1 MNDHSFPTAVSTGRI
16 ALLVDGENMS
26 STHTANVLTVARKFG
41 DPAIRRVYGKIEHIA
56 GWDQE
61 GFRLV
66 PTRPGKNA
74 ADLLLTVEAMTLAL
88 KDGIGTLI
96 IATSDGDFVY
106 LATQLRELSCTVI
119 GIGLAKAPSAFRASC
134 SCFFPLPEPVVPT
147 AIVPPPIDSK
157 TQLTVPPTKIIPII
171 RSLLPSSTLCG
182 GWAYLPW
189 VEHKLREKVPN
200 FYPADYGHQS
210 LESLIVG
217 VNFFEL
223 DRSKPQLR
231 LRDPH
236 AKSASAPKTPDPRK
250 ENLTPHT
257 AP

>member
-1 MNDHSFPTAVSTGRI
+1 MKEHSFPSPLSISRL

-26 STHTANVLTVARKFG
+26 STHAANVLTVARKFG
-41 DPAIRRVYGKIEHIA
+41 EPAIRRVYGKIEHIA

-88 KDGIGTLI
+88 KDGVETLI
-96 IATSDGDFVY
+96 IASSDGDFVY

-134 SCFFPLPEPVVPT
+134 SRFVPLSEPATPT
-147 AIVPPPIDSK
+147 VISPPPMVTK
-157 TQLTVPPTKIIPII
+157 HRPTVSPTKIIPVI
-171 RSLLPSSTLCG
+171 RSLLPSSTLCD
-182 GWAYLPW
+182 GWAYLAW

-200 FYPADYGHQS
+200 FDPADYGQDS
-210 LESLIVG
+210 LERLIVG

-231 LRDPH
+231 LRDPS
-236 AKSASAPKTPDPRK
+236 AKSAAMPRTPQLQQQTLK
-250 ENLTPHT
+250 PHT

>member
-1 MNDHSFPTAVSTGRI
+1 MNDHSFPTPLSTSRL

-26 STHTANVLTVARKFG
+26 STHAANVLTIARKFG

-88 KDGIGTLI
+88 KDGVDTLV

-119 GIGLAKAPSAFRASC
+119 GIGLAKAPNAFRTCC
-134 SCFFPLPEPVVPT
+134 SRFVPLSEPAATTTIPLPPIATKARPT
-147 AIVPPPIDSK
+147 LS
-157 TQLTVPPTKIIPII
+157 PTKIIPII
-171 RSLLPSSTLCG
+171 RGLLPSSTLCD
-182 GWAYLPW
+182 GWAYLAW
-189 VEHKLREKVPN
+189 VEHKLREKIPG
-200 FYPADYGHQS
+200 FDPADYGHNS
-210 LESLIVG
+210 LERLIIG

-231 LRDPH
+231 LRDPS
-236 AKSASAPKTPDPRK
+236 AKSTPMPGIPQLQQETLK
-250 ENLTPHT
+250 PHT